1 MQKPIVS
8 IIVPTLNE
16 ENFIQR
22 CLQALQNQSIARE
35 KYEIIVSDSSSS
47 DATVRIAKKYADKI
61 VVCKK
66 HSAGFGRNEGAKHA
80 SGELL
85 GFVDADT
92 IVEKNWVAALI
103 DGLGRGI
110 ACTGPI
116 EALEK
121 DSLKTRAFYRWWGLQ
136 SRISVMLHYP
146 IFPGF
151 NLGVRKK
158 EFDRVGGFSTS
169 NITTEDIELGQKMKK
184 TGKIAFSKKMA
195 VRTSTR
201 RLRQIPL
208 HAYVWNGLG
217 FILFK
222 KSWTWQDH
230 RKDF

>member
-8 IIVPTLNE
+8 IVVPTLNE
-16 ENFIQR
+16 EKFIGQ
-22 CLQALQNQSIARE
+22 CLQSLHNQTVARE
-35 KYEIIVSDSSSS
+35 SYEIIVSDSSST
-47 DATVRIAKKYADKI
+47 DATVQIAKKYADKI
-61 VVCKK
+61 VVCKR
-66 HSAGFGRNEGAKHA
+66 HSAGFGRNFGARHA
-80 SGELL
+80 NSELL

-103 DGLGRGI
+103 EGLDKGI
-110 ACTGPI
+110 ACTGSI
-116 EALEK
+116 SALEK
-121 DSLKTRAFYRWWGLQ
+121 DSLKLRLFYRWWGLQ
-136 SRISVMLHYP
+136 SRLSVMARYP

-151 NLGVRKK
+151 NFGVRKK
-158 EFDRVGGFSTS
+158 EFDRVGGFSTRD
-169 NITTEDIELGQKMKK
+169 ITTEDIELGQKLKNS
-184 TGKIAFSKKMA
+184 GKVAFSKKMA
-195 VRTSTR
+195 VHTSTR